1 MTAVTTSP
9 ATETGLTPSVQAQA
23 RGASFLTATGQAARR
38 TLLQYLRTPQLIVLP
53 TVTSVL
59 FLFMFRYIFGGAITT
74 GTRGIDYVDFLI
86 PGFVATAILWTGM
99 SATSGV
105 AEDALSG
112 VHDRCDRCRSL
123 GPRSSP
129 AARSPTRRSSLG
141 RCSSTSGSATPSAF
155 ARTPASDRWSSHSE

>member
-59 FLFMFRYIFGGAITT
+59 FLFMFRYIFGGAINP
-74 GTRGIDYVDFLI
+74 GGGIEYVDFLV
-86 PGFVATAILWTGM
+86 PGFLATGILWLGM
-99 SATSGV
+99 PAATGV
-105 AEDALSG
+105 AEDATTG
-112 VHDRCDRCRSL
+112 VHDRLR
-123 GPRSSP
+123 
-129 AARSPTRRSSLG
+129 G
-141 RCSSTSGSATPSAF
+141 RCF
-155 ARTPASDRWSSHSE
+155 ER